1 MNLDY
6 YKLVQDARKEEI
18 EVNLAKLKGVLVE
31 KGRTYADMAEV
42 LGISKTTVVNKL
54 SGRSDFDINEANK
67 IANWLGLSTEERLD
81 IFFAK

>member
-1 MNLDY
+1 M
-6 YKLVQDARKEEI
+6 
-18 EVNLAKLKGVLVE
+18 NLAKLKGVLVE
-31 KGRTYADMAEV
+31 KGGTYADMAEV

-81 IFFAK
+81 IFFCKMTCIIYKFRRRCDSSGR